1 MSASP
6 DASVSAT
13 VAAVQKAVNR
23 WKFQSFRKGDTPYA
37 SAVYSLGTQSPL
49 VEVKQTGAMEWTVCE
64 VGTMT
69 PAVLSHASIFADADD
84 YYTGNLV
91 VGKGPAP
98 PNLEPSSAIAYAS
111 YRCSYSYAFDTQ
123 ADSDLYFLQT
133 ELEKYVECIP
143 GFKPRENLPRRNWQ
157 RGGSGFANTIY
168 WMKTPMFLR
177 HPKGLQKPPF
187 PSHLHEWVRRAEEGS
202 RKYRANPDRPV
213 VRAIE
218 DGRLKPISAC
228 APPELREGDG
238 VAMTF
243 TLKYLIGEVD
253 WYPQYLLIDLVR
265 VAVGVG
271 QPPRLA
277 GATYGSVTGSLARS
291 ALEDGEVVDA
301 EAAKAADRTPA
312 AEEPSTPLVA
322 GQHTGVREFSPE
334 WGPMDRGLEASPEA
348 GAETGE
354 EERRADEEG
363 SRDRESSMDVD
374 VRDDRAADAP
384 GGEFVVLE
392 APADE
397 GRAEH
402 AGSTSSS
409 AMEVLIDFEAE
420 EEEGRFS
427 VGGDGAVQGKKV
439 LTQKLRAALSRSG
452 PRGTRK
458 PRGGRGRA

>member
-1 MSASP
+1 M
-6 DASVSAT
+6 
-13 VAAVQKAVNR
+13 
-23 WKFQSFRKGDTPYA
+23 GDLRG
-37 SAVYSLGTQSPL
+37 VDFGR
-49 VEVKQTGAMEWTVCE
+49 
-64 VGTMT
+64 
-69 PAVLSHASIFADADD
+69 
-84 YYTGNLV
+84 
-91 VGKGPAP
+91 
-98 PNLEPSSAIAYAS
+98 IAYAS

-133 ELEKYVECIP
+133 VRRGAGGAVRVRAVGTDFVVQELEKYVECIP

-291 ALEDGEVVDA
+291 ALEDGEVVDGKRSIS
-301 EAAKAADRTPA
+301 EKRD
-312 AEEPSTPLVA
+312 EPLTL
-322 GQHTGVREFSPE
+322 T
-334 WGPMDRGLEASPEA
+334 
-348 GAETGE
+348 T
-354 EERRADEEG
+354 ERVSGSSEG
-363 SRDRESSMDVD
+363 C
-374 VRDDRAADAP
+374 
-384 GGEFVVLE
+384 
-392 APADE
+392 
-397 GRAEH
+397 
-402 AGSTSSS
+402 
-409 AMEVLIDFEAE
+409 
-420 EEEGRFS
+420 
-427 VGGDGAVQGKKV
+427 
-439 LTQKLRAALSRSG
+439 
-452 PRGTRK
+452 
-458 PRGGRGRA
+458 